1 MSLGHWIVYL
11 AIALLCGLLGQAL
24 AGRSIGGLIVST
36 VVGLIGAFVGGY
48 LARVFHAPEPLRI
61 NIGGHSIPF
70 LWAVIGATLV
80 VFIVALLQRA
90 ASRP

>member
-11 AIALLCGLLGQAL
+11 AIALLCGLIGQWL

-36 VVGLIGAFVGGY
+36 VVGLIGAFLGSWIAVQ
-48 LARVFHAPEPLRI
+48 LHAPEPLRI
-61 NIGGHSIPF
+61 HVGGKSIPF

-80 VFIVALLQRA
+80 VFIVSLLQRA
-90 ASRP
+90 AYRR